1 MMKDILLPTPQLD
14 LDYPLMEA
22 IANRRTK
29 RKWRAEELSLQEVS
43 DILWCACGETHPTAK
58 RTKNHRTVPSACN
71 SQIVHVYAALPTG
84 AYRYDEVR
92 HALIHVTDSDIRC
105 DIGKQKMMKSAPFG
119 LIYVADFATKT
130 GIIKSDYG
138 QKMFVGGTESGL
150 MAQNVYLYCAAAQLN
165 TVLIALTDRDYL
177 KSALDLSASAEI
189 IYTQAVGRAE

>member
-1 MMKDILLPTPQLD
+1 MMQDILLPAPQLD

-22 IANRRTK
+22 IYNRRTK
-29 RKWRAEELSLQEVS
+29 RKWSTEELSLQEVS
-43 DILWCACGETHPTAK
+43 DLLWCACGETKSA
-58 RTKNHRTVPSACN
+58 TKHSKNRRTVPSACN
-71 SQIVHVYAALPTG
+71 SQIVHVYAALSTG
-84 AYRYDEVR
+84 AYRYDEAR

-119 LIYVADFATKT
+119 LIYVADFKTKT

-150 MAQNVYLYCAAAQLN
+150 MAQNVYLYCAAAGLN

-177 KSALDLSASAEI
+177 KSALNLGESAEV
-189 IYTQAVGRAE
+189 IYTQAVGRAV